1 MENRL
6 PCVYLVDSG
15 GAFLTKQDSVFPDR
29 DHFGRIFYNQAQMSA
44 AGVPQIAAVMGSCTA
59 GGAYVPAMSDEAI
72 IVDKTGTVFLG
83 GPPLVQAAIGEVS
96 TAEELGG
103 AAMHTR
109 ISGVADHFAKNDDE
123 ALDKIRGIID
133 HFPKSEIVSPD
144 EIKEPVYDQQEILGI
159 LT

>member
-1 MENRL
+1 
-6 PCVYLVDSG
+6 
-15 GAFLTKQDSVFPDR
+15 
-29 DHFGRIFYNQAQMSA
+29 MSA

-72 IVDKTGTVFLG
+72 IVDKTGTIFLG

-123 ALDKIRGIID
+123 ALEKIRGIID
-133 HFPKSEIVSPD
+133 HFPKSDIVSPD
-144 EIKEPVYDQQEILGI
+144 EIMEPAYDQKEILGI
-159 LT
+159 LTKDHRTTFRVLEIIARITDGSNFEEFKAAYG